1 MVRWAG
7 AWLGLQQA
15 VPISWSL
22 TRAVSSIFPFIVIAL
37 TDRFLFLFLVYVIP
51 KGQGVWAL
59 LFYIPGFYHSVQDLP
74 LRSHIGFEGALLQTQ
89 SPVHR

>member
-22 TRAVSSIFPFIVIAL
+22 ARAVSSSFPFIVIAL
-37 TDRFLFLFLVYVIP
+37 TDRFFVFIFGVCYP
-51 KGQGVWAL
+51 KGSGSL
-59 LFYIPGFYHSVQDLP
+59 GFAFLHSWVLSLSSGSVP
-74 LRSHIGFEGALLQTQ
+74 
-89 SPVHR
+89 

>member
-22 TRAVSSIFPFIVIAL
+22 ARAVSSIFPFIVIAL
-37 TDRFLFLFLVYVIP
+37 TDRFLFLFLVYVTP
-51 KGQGVWAL
+51 KGQGVWTL
-59 LFYIPGFYHSVQDLP
+59 LFCISGFYHSVQDLS
-74 LRSHIGFEGALLQTQ
+74 LRTHIGFEALLQAQ
-89 SPVHR
+89 SSVYK